1 MNNLKK
7 SDIWKTQL
15 RIANNFLSTTDN
27 DEEHLMNSKSNNIEI
42 MIGDEADKVK
52 DFFDS
57 LKNRYQNNLI
67 LMKGSQFVFN
77 YVHLMYYKCHKINP
91 NRGRSYADSP
101 DSIKDKK
108 KATINPINKKD
119 KSVSGRYNA

>member
-27 DEEHLMNSKSNNIEI
+27 DEEHVMNSKSNNIEM

-91 NRGRSYADSP
+91 NRGRSYSP

-108 KATINPINKKD
+108 KQQ
-119 KSVSGRYNA
+119 